1 MIMRKLLLNPTP
13 LYRKLREL
21 SLLLT
26 LLLMPI
32 GVWAEN
38 YPILVGNT
46 RLTSENIGNYPISWD
61 AISRTI
67 TLTNANLTE
76 TITWDG
82 HKDDYG
88 LSLTIKLKGV
98 NKISTGNQF
107 CLIED
112 RDKTNSGN
120 GYELTFVAADDD
132 SELTMECNKIS
143 GDVRTIDGFNNMT
156 DPKLIYLHQTL
167 TSASEKCTMKLVRY
181 YGMYVAGHPV
191 TKDNKSEIKGEG
203 ISGKAMFDSNV
214 LTLEGATLTSGI
226 FWESEEDLT
235 ISLKGKNSITTED
248 GSCIYCPAPVSPSYT
263 RSRASTRG
271 AAPGIIF
278 YKGDD
283 VCSFSLSCQSGS
295 NVIEN
300 FNNSTE
306 PALTGDGL
314 KWIVEE
320 KSNND
325 IIKASVAVIYPLKI
339 GTIVV
344 SSTNYSP
351 IKNSGGNSIGAS
363 YDNASH
369 TLTLDGATLTSNIKW
384 EADANLTVE
393 IKGENN
399 SITPVGPCFTSDFDK
414 EITFKRGDA
423 DNLCKLVL
431 NCNKGTDVFDNFS
444 YTPNP
449 AETGLVWIP
458 TVDDLG
464 STSSATILSGA
475 KKVSITCVSPKGEFL
490 AVEGTY
496 SMEYDGDYYVLPNT
510 VFTLSVF
517 PNEGYKPAFSLSD
530 NTITVTAT
538 EKKED
543 GVYKSTE
550 FSFTMPDDDVTA
562 TLTFP
567 IDLANTSVTATI
579 EDAVYTGSAIIPTTV
594 HVTGIPGE
602 TGTADL
608 KSGTHFT
615 ITGYQLNGTDVD
627 SPIDVGTYTV
637 TIEGKGD
644 YIGTKKVEYKILN
657 TYALWINGTQ
667 VNDKNAANIFAGDA
681 TNNGKVSFTAAT
693 DTDPTNTLKL
703 NGFINNGFTAPIKSG
718 LDNLTIEFSGSNT
731 ISGCGYITST
741 NPDATLTF
749 TAGNANSSLELLNTS
764 GEKKAAIEGFKDVKY
779 KETYLKNYF
788 ACGYIPGDNA
798 AIRNAKG
805 GIVNSCIITTA
816 KHYPLWVRNIQVT
829 QDNKGN
835 VLSDNTVTF
844 DDKSNTLTLNDA
856 AILHSRAI
864 ESFLDKL
871 VITLKGN
878 NRINGYHDGF
888 GSICSGVG
896 TATLTIAKDATASGD
911 VSLELEAGGVP
922 VISGFKT
929 VSHEGLNF
937 MSKTGATLDAAQTL
951 DASLSTVKLYPLW
964 IGGEMV
970 TESNKTF
977 NGSKSG
983 TATFSESDGKS
994 TLTLNNYSSTFNSIN
1009 AIETGIENLKI
1020 VLASKNI
1027 ISCNGDVYIFKS
1039 IRDNASIQ
1047 FVRDGDND
1055 YLKLETTKPDGLFGD
1070 FDDGEISYDGLIC
1083 FQSGDNEWAI
1093 KQPAK
1098 PVLSWRVDDTDHYTY
1113 ATLSN
1118 ADEAEFYTASPKY
1131 SFVYA
1136 DEQQEVK
1143 NQVFPEDGIKMTGP
1157 GVLTAWVEVDG
1168 IKSEEVT
1175 GVRFGLTESPVTTVY
1190 EGTAKTISLDLQ
1202 PEDKLTGF
1210 TVTLDSK
1217 PEFVSFDSEKKELTV
1232 NGCGKGEFSLKFTN
1246 TAAVAAP
1253 EFVVLGDT
1261 AKYQIEV
1268 IPAKPIISLASGEY
1282 DETKT
1287 VALSSTVN
1295 GASIKFYLGNTAPE
1309 TPQTYTAPINITKS
1323 TKLTA
1328 WVVSNDMKSQTETAT
1343 YTIYQIFV
1351 NPYKDSQIWAC
1362 FFSTEDDMTLPDN
1375 LEAYFIT
1382 DIGETALS
1390 ITQLDYLPKKVP
1402 VLIKKTGDLTGAK
1415 YTEYTGNPSTVSF
1428 ENIILKYATD
1438 PIGATGKQYVL
1449 FNNEFVK
1456 ATGSIPAGRCY
1467 IELDSNS
1474 GNVHA
1479 RSLSIG
1485 DGETTR
1491 IVSMDIMEN
1500 EAGAQWY
1507 DLQGRRIQKPAK
1519 SGLYIVKGKLVM
1531 YNNK

>member
-1 MIMRKLLLNPTP
+1 MKKRKPLLITALTALLLLPSTA
-13 LYRKLREL
+13 
-21 SLLLT
+21 
-26 LLLMPI
+26 
-32 GVWAEN
+32 WAEG
-38 YPILVGNT
+38 YPVRIGEEQ
-46 RLTSENIGNYPISWD
+46 LTSENIGNYPGVEYDPSTKKLILNGVKLTES
-61 AISRTI
+61 ISRMLDDTNWSYFTI
-67 TLTNANLTE
+67 
-76 TITWDG
+76 
-82 HKDDYG
+82 
-88 LSLTIKLKGV
+88 V
-98 NKISTGNQF
+98 
-107 CLIED
+107 
-112 RDKTNSGN
+112 
-120 GYELTFVAADDD
+120 
-132 SELTMECNKIS
+132 
-143 GDVRTIDGFNNMT
+143 
-156 DPKLIYLHQTL
+156 
-167 TSASEKCTMKLVRY
+167 
-181 YGMYVAGHPV
+181 
-191 TKDNKSEIKGEG
+191 
-203 ISGKAMFDSNV
+203 
-214 LTLEGATLTSGI
+214 
-226 FWESEEDLT
+226 
-235 ISLKGKNSITTED
+235 LKGKNSITVTT
-248 GSCIYCPAPVSPSYT
+248 GGPCIYYEGVNATPAIVLE
-263 RSRASTRG
+263 R
-271 AAPGIIF
+271 
-278 YKGDD
+278 GDD
-283 VCSFSLSCQSGS
+283 ACSLSLSCQNGS
-295 NVIEN
+295 NVMEEFTNTIGTQIDLNED
-300 FNNSTE
+300 
-306 PALTGDGL
+306 LHDDKI
-314 KWIVEE
+314 KWIWFVEKTEE
-320 KSNND
+320 KNSVTYITQASMAIPYDISFGNGGTIVKQIHSGNASDVYGDKTDTSGPTVSFNPDNNTLTLN
-325 IIKASVAVIYPLKI
+325 KASLDSEGIVSGLDNLTIHLKGENKI
-339 GTIVV
+339 GTESGDPVEKGI
-344 SSTNYSP
+344 SSTVSTAKLTFTSEIDVENNNCPTGKLYFPYATTPIDGFSDITYKNGLDFAVVYVYLQGDIPCVGEIGYGLFIGDTQATSANCSP
-351 IKNSGGNSIGAS
+351 IKDYEGNSIGAS

-369 TLTLDGATLTSNIKW
+369 TLTLDGATLTESINW
-384 EADANLTVE
+384 ETEADLTVK
-393 IKGENN
+393 IKGNN
-399 SITPVGPCFTSDFDK
+399 SIKTVGSCFISDNDQT
-414 EITFKRGDA
+414 ITFKRGNDSNPCSLA
-423 DNLCKLVL
+423 LKCDE
-431 NCNKGTDVFDNFS
+431 GTDVFNENFS

-458 TVDDLG
+458 TKDDQG
-464 STSSATILSGA
+464 NTSSATILSGA

-496 SMEYDGDYYVLPNT
+496 SMKYDGDYYVLPNT

-579 EDAVYTGSAIIPTTV
+579 DDAVYAGSAIIPTTV

-627 SPIDVGTYTV
+627 SPVDVGTYTV

-718 LDNLTIEFSGSNT
+718 LNNLTIEFSGSNI

-741 NPDATLTF
+741 NSDATLTF
-749 TAGNANSSLELLNTS
+749 TAGNANSALELLNTS
-764 GEKKAAIEGFKDVKY
+764 GEKKAAIEGFKDVVFSGA
-779 KETYLKNYF
+779 YLTAIK
-788 ACGYIPGDNA
+788 ACRYVPGDNA
-798 AIRNAKG
+798 AIRDVKG

-922 VISGFKT
+922 VISGFKS

-1295 GASIKFYLGNTAPE
+1295 GASIKFYLGDTAPE